1 MEFIL
6 ASQSPRRKEI
16 LDMLSLEYKQESSD
30 LEERID
36 PLIAPEI
43 NAMSIA
49 FQKAYSISKNNVNK
63 TVIAAD
69 TIVVINNKI
78 LGKPENDDDA
88 MEMLAL
94 LNNKTHHVYTGIAL
108 INLALDIKVVDF
120 DRTEVVFK
128 NNSIKKLEK
137 YIESKEPFGKAGAY
151 AIQGKGGLLVDH
163 FIGSFFNV
171 IGLPIDTLNNNLI
184 KYFNYYIL

>member
-1 MEFIL
+1 MKFVL

-16 LDMLSLEYKQESSD
+16 LDMLSLDYFQESSSVN
-30 LEERID
+30 EIIN
-36 PLIAPEI
+36 PVVAPEI

-49 FQKAYSISKNNVNK
+49 FQKAFSVSKNYYDK

-69 TIVVINNKI
+69 TIVVINNKM
-78 LGKPENDDDA
+78 LGKPENEADA
-88 MEMLAL
+88 MEMLKL
-94 LNNKTHHVYTGIAL
+94 LNNKTHFVYTGIAL
-108 INLALDIKVVDF
+108 INIALGIKIVDYEK
-120 DRTEVVFK
+120 TEVIFK
-128 NNSIKKLEK
+128 NNSIKNLER

-171 IGLPIDTLNNNLI
+171 IGLPIDTLNTNLI
-184 KYFNYYIL
+184 KYFNFEIL

>member
-1 MEFIL
+1 MKFVL
-6 ASQSPRRKEI
+6 ASKSPRRKEI
-16 LDMLSLEYKQESSD
+16 LDMLSLDYFQESSSIK
-30 LEERID
+30 EIIN
-36 PLIAPEI
+36 PVVAPEI

-49 FQKAYSISKNNVNK
+49 FQKAFSVSKNHYNK

-69 TIVVINNKI
+69 TIVVIDNQI
-78 LGKPENDDDA
+78 LGKPENEADA
-88 MEMLAL
+88 MEMLKL
-94 LNNKTHHVYTGIAL
+94 LNNKKHFVYTGIAL
-108 INLALDIKVVDF
+108 INIERGIKIVDY
-120 DRTEVVFK
+120 DTTEVIFK
-128 NNSIKKLEK
+128 NNLKKSLER

-184 KYFNYYIL
+184 KYFNYEIL

>member
-1 MEFIL
+1 MKFIL

-16 LDMLSLEYKQESSD
+16 LDMLSLDYKQESSD
-30 LEERID
+30 LDEIIS
-36 PLIAPEI
+36 PSMNPEI

-49 FQKAYSISKNNVNK
+49 FEKAYAISKNHFDK
-63 TVIAAD
+63 TIIAAD

-78 LGKPENDDDA
+78 LGKPENKYDA
-88 MEMLAL
+88 MEMLTL
-94 LNNKTHHVYTGIAL
+94 LNNNSHDVYSGIAL
-108 INLALDIKVVDF
+108 INLELGVKIVDF
-120 DRTEVVFK
+120 EKTEVVFK
-128 NNSIKKLEK
+128 NNSISKIER
-137 YIESKEPFGKAGAY
+137 YIETKEPFGKAGAY

-184 KYFNYYIL
+184 KYFNYEIL

>member
-1 MEFIL
+1 MKFIL

-16 LDMLSLEYKQESSD
+16 LDMLSLDYTQESSD
-30 LEERID
+30 LNEIIS
-36 PLIAPEI
+36 PVIAPET

-49 FQKAYSISKNNVNK
+49 FQKAYSIGKNNFHK
-63 TVIAAD
+63 TIIAAD
-69 TIVVINNKI
+69 TIVVIDNKI
-78 LGKPENDDDA
+78 LGKPEDAEDA
-88 MEMLAL
+88 MKMLML
-94 LNNKTHHVYTGIAL
+94 LNNKKHSVYTGVAL
-108 INLALDIKVVDF
+108 INLALGIKIVDYEK
-120 DRTEVVFK
+120 TEVIFK
-128 NNSIKKLEK
+128 NNSKRNFEK

-184 KYFNYYIL
+184 KYFNYEIL

>member
-36 PLIAPEI
+36 PLSAPEI

>member
-16 LDMLSLEYKQESSD
+16 LDMLSLKYIQESSE
-30 LEERID
+30 LIEVID
-36 PLIAPEI
+36 PLIEPEI

-49 FQKAYSISKNNVNK
+49 FQKAYSISKNNIHK
-63 TVIAAD
+63 TIIAAD
-69 TIVVINNKI
+69 TIVVINNRI
-78 LGKPENDDDA
+78 LGKPENDDEA
-88 MEMLAL
+88 MEMLTL
-94 LNNKTHHVYTGIAL
+94 LNNKPHHVYTGIAL
-108 INLALDIKVVDF
+108 INLELDVKVVDF

-128 NNSIKKLEK
+128 NNSIKKLK
-137 YIESKEPFGKAGAY
+137 RYIESKEPFGKAGAY

-184 KYFNYYIL
+184 KYFNYDIL

>member
-16 LDMLSLEYKQESSD
+16 FDMLSLDYIQESS
-30 LEERID
+30 EID
-36 PLIAPEI
+36 EKISPLLDPEI

-49 FQKAYSISKNNVNK
+49 FQKAYFVSKNHVDK

-69 TIVVINNKI
+69 TIVVINNEI
-78 LGKPENDDDA
+78 LGKPENNRDA

-94 LNNKTHHVYTGIAL
+94 LNNKSHDVYTGIAL
-108 INLALDIKVVDF
+108 INLQRNVKIVDYEK
-120 DRTEVVFK
+120 TEVVFK
-128 NNSIKKLEK
+128 DNSMKKLER
-137 YIESKEPFGKAGAY
+137 YIETKEPFGKAGAY

-184 KYFNYYIL
+184 KYFKYQIL

>member
-1 MEFIL
+1 MKFVL

-16 LDMLSLEYKQESSD
+16 LDMLSLDYFQESSNVN
-30 LEERID
+30 EIIN
-36 PLIAPEI
+36 PVVAPEI

-49 FQKAYSISKNNVNK
+49 FQKAFSVSKNYYDK

-69 TIVVINNKI
+69 TIVVINNKM
-78 LGKPENDDDA
+78 LGKPENEADA
-88 MEMLAL
+88 MKMLKL
-94 LNNKTHHVYTGIAL
+94 LNNKTHFVYTGIAI
-108 INLALDIKVVDF
+108 INIALGIKIVDYEK
-120 DRTEVVFK
+120 TEVIFK
-128 NNSIKKLEK
+128 NNSIKNLER

-171 IGLPIDTLNNNLI
+171 IGLPIDTLNTNLI
-184 KYFNYYIL
+184 KYFNFEIL

>member
-1 MEFIL
+1 MKFVL

-16 LDMLSLEYKQESSD
+16 LDMLSLDYIQESSEIIEIISPMD
-30 LEERID
+30 D
-36 PLIAPEI
+36 PEI

-49 FQKAYSISKNNVNK
+49 FEKAYDVSKNHFDK

-69 TIVVINNKI
+69 TIVVIDNRI
-78 LGKPENDDDA
+78 LGKPESDDDA
-88 MEMLAL
+88 LEMLML
-94 LNNKTHHVYTGIAL
+94 LNNKAHFVYTGIAL
-108 INLALDIKVVDF
+108 INLELGMKIVDF
-120 DRTEVVFK
+120 EKTEVVFK
-128 NNSIKKLEK
+128 NNSIRNLER

-171 IGLPIDTLNNNLI
+171 IGLPIDTLNDNLI
-184 KYFNYYIL
+184 KYFNYEIL

>member
-30 LEERID
+30 LQEAID

-69 TIVVINNKI
+69 TIVVIDDQI

-88 MEMLAL
+88 RKMLTL

-108 INLALDIKVVDF
+108 VNLTLDIKVVDF

-128 NNSIKKLEK
+128 NNSIKKIEK
-137 YIESKEPFGKAGAY
+137 YIESEEPFGKAGAY

>member
-171 IGLPIDTLNNNLI
+171 IGLPIDTLNYNLI